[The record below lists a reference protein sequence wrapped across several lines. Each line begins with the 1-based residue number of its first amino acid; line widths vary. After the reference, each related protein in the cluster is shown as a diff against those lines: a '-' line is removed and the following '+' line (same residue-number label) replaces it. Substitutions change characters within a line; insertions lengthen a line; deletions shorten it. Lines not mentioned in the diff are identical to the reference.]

1 MVVQS
6 WERDQYHHDCD
17 YLVLPENINLSD
29 RLCLAKTRA
38 FIYREAR
45 AEKYS
50 VLDDD
55 LLFRRRNSKRF
66 NGISNMEK
74 SSRQA
79 TDEDILEMFD
89 TFSRWLDEPTVTVCG
104 PSQIQNIPSNHSFS
118 NNTSLSSAI
127 WVNGSDFDHV
137 LDSLP
142 LTEVKYGEDTLFFLS
157 LLTRGF
163 GNRVS
168 QEFCFEN
175 KSLGKDLPQGV
186 WDGATHEEV
195 WNDHRA
201 IEQYFPE
208 FFKVPLTPDGTRV
221 SGGFRNFGKVRTF
234 WSKAYK
240 SSQPTLTKTPEIKV
254 NDQNEGAVT
263 LNLNVSDYRIPG
275 DNQITLSKELEA
287 DLRNR
292 FKKDR
297 ENRFHIYLIASGI
310 RRKYLDEATGVYSPE
325 FQKWYKSAKMAELFG
340 SLQNFTKYA
349 MSGEVVNHVGTKTS
363 NPEKYLQNLPLVVGS
378 LYELSM
384 ILKQDEDLFNVCLH
398 FTPKRKTID
407 EPKHEWKTTRPA
419 LITPSAT
426 EQKIRAWRQQWNNPP
441 PPKVKRTDKRT
452 LPFITITCS
461 GELLDFDR
469 KTGDKIGCLDLDQ
482 VEAFLALVRQHF
494 GEDNALQFKI
504 EDHMDY
510 LTKAYYSRKDYYDPA
525 KNIMSGK
532 SKKQKYT

>member
-1 MVVQS
+1 VI
-6 WERDQYHHDCD
+6 E
-17 YLVLPENINLSD
+17 
-29 RLCLAKTRA
+29 
-38 FIYREAR
+38 F
-45 AEKYS
+45 
-50 VLDDD
+50 
-55 LLFRRRNSKRF
+55 
-66 NGISNMEK
+66 
-74 SSRQA
+74 
-79 TDEDILEMFD
+79 
-89 TFSRWLDEPTVTVCG
+89 
-104 PSQIQNIPSNHSFS
+104 
-118 NNTSLSSAI
+118 SSA
-127 WVNGSDFDHV
+127 
-137 LDSLP
+137 
-142 LTEVKYGEDTLFFLS
+142 
-157 LLTRGF
+157 
-163 GNRVS
+163 
-168 QEFCFEN
+168 
-175 KSLGKDLPQGV
+175 
-186 WDGATHEEV
+186 
-195 WNDHRA
+195 
-201 IEQYFPE
+201 
-208 FFKVPLTPDGTRV
+208 
-221 SGGFRNFGKVRTF
+221 
-234 WSKAYK
+234 
-240 SSQPTLTKTPEIKV
+240 
-254 NDQNEGAVT
+254 
-263 LNLNVSDYRIPG
+263 DYRIPG

-297 ENRFHIYLIASGI
+297 DNRFHIYLIASGI
-310 RRKYLDEATGVYSPE
+310 RRKYLDEATGAYSPE

-398 FTPKRKTID
+398 FTPRRKTID
-407 EPKHEWKTTRPA
+407 EPKHEWKTTKPA

-482 VEAFLALVRQHF
+482 VEAFLAVIRQNF
-494 GEDNALQFKI
+494 GEGNALQFKI

-525 KNIMSGK
+525 KNILSGK
-532 SKKQKYT
+532 NKKQKYT